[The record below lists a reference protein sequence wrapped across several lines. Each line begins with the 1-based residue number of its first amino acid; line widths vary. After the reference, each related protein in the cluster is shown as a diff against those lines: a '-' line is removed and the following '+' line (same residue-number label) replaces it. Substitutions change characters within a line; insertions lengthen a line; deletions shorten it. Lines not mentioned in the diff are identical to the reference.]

1 MKRMPII
8 AALAAASLAT
18 ASALTVATATAAPRP
33 STTSKSTSLVQAA
46 EAAVKAVPGTVASVE
61 RDDDRPGWEV
71 EVLGKDNAWHEVK
84 VGANGQVLGQK
95 LDKDEDDRK
104 EATVLRTAKVGAV
117 AAAERVKGTVTSVEL
132 DDKVWEVELAGKFRE
147 VNVNPQTGAVTQSH
161 EDDHHE
167 GDHHGNDHHEDE
179 D

>member
-1 MKRMPII
+1 MKRMSVI

-18 ASALTVATATAAPRP
+18 VSALTATSALAAGSTAP
-33 STTSKSTSLVQAA
+33 KSTSLVQAA

-71 EVLGKDNAWHEVK
+71 EVLGKDNTWHEVK

-95 LDKDEDDRK
+95 LDKGEDDRK

-132 DDKVWEVELAGKFRE
+132 DDKVWEVELAGTSHDL
-147 VNVNPQTGAVTQSH
+147 NVNPQTGAVTQSH

-167 GDHHGNDHHEDE
+167 DE